1 MQYDLPM
8 GNFIPTSA
16 LWFVMEFYL
25 HIRGI
30 VIQWILITHKSRHQ
44 IKLIEGVQVNQ
55 NSISQVFPFFLYIV
69 RLVCVHFRRKK
80 LFATYNCKT
89 VQRLKGLFREF
100 SVIKGSINVGNKIFI
115 QNITFFSLL
124 QEIAV
129 VSGMAVNIFYRW
141 MILETRNRR
150 RWQGL
155 YIKPAKRRHHWLKTV
170 DSKAREIRMRRH
182 EWLGW
187 RRNNK

>member
-1 MQYDLPM
+1 M
-8 GNFIPTSA
+8 
-16 LWFVMEFYL
+16 
-25 HIRGI
+25 
-30 VIQWILITHKSRHQ
+30 
-44 IKLIEGVQVNQ
+44 QVNQ

-150 RWQGL
+150 R
-155 YIKPAKRRHHWLKTV
+155 
-170 DSKAREIRMRRH
+170 
-182 EWLGW
+182 
-187 RRNNK
+187 